1 MHRLLKRQIR
11 KYLSEEDQIKYKDF
25 LQTIDLAYCDFDD
38 DHKQLELILEKSSQE
53 LFKLNNEL
61 KNTLAKRTLE
71 VKNASERLETVVSNI
86 TEVIFQSDLNGKW
99 LYLNSSWER
108 ITGFTVEETMQC
120 SIPDFLHE
128 EDVSCFSSKLKELVE
143 GINLECS
150 SEVRIAHI
158 DGYYKW
164 CEVKARLFYDEEGTI
179 AGLAGSMKDV
189 SKRKDIEK
197 EKNLSEQKF
206 KILFEQSS
214 VAYLISKEDKFIECN
229 QACLDLFGFENKE
242 DFIDNYVSNF
252 SPQYQPNGKLSAEL
266 SKEKILV
273 AHQKGKNKFDWIHVK
288 ADGTEFPVEVFLNSI
303 SLIDENV
310 IFVVLTDLSK
320 RKRFE
325 QELIVAKEKAEQASR
340 AKAQFLS
347 TMSHEIRTP
356 MNAVIGVT
364 HLLSQDNPREDQIS
378 NLNILKLS
386 ADNLMAL
393 INDILDFSKI
403 EAGKAELE
411 KIDFNF
417 RNLIKNIAASFK
429 LKSKEKGLDFTIEID
444 PRFPKYMLGDPT
456 RISQIISNLADN
468 AIKFTDRGY
477 IKIRANYL
485 YSKGE
490 NIRLQFEIIDTG
502 IGIPKDKVHQIFDSF
517 SQADSNTTRLYGGTG
532 LGLSITCKLAE
543 MMNGKVTVES
553 EMNSGTTFF
562 VEIDLA
568 VSTKANTKVN
578 FTSDYHTE
586 DSSIKGLHVLI
597 AEDNPVNEMIIK
609 QFLTKWNVTY
619 EVAKNGSIALEK
631 VKGAKFDMILM
642 DLQMPEMDGYH
653 AAKNIREL
661 GAEHFH
667 NIPIIAITASAF
679 NEIRT
684 KVMEAGMNDFVT
696 KPINPE
702 ELYVKLKKYVP

>member
-1 MHRLLKRQIR
+1 
-11 KYLSEEDQIKYKDF
+11 
-25 LQTIDLAYCDFDD
+25 
-38 DHKQLELILEKSSQE
+38 
-53 LFKLNNEL
+53 
-61 KNTLAKRTLE
+61 
-71 VKNASERLETVVSNI
+71 
-86 TEVIFQSDLNGKW
+86 
-99 LYLNSSWER
+99 
-108 ITGFTVEETMQC
+108 
-120 SIPDFLHE
+120 
-128 EDVSCFSSKLKELVE
+128 
-143 GINLECS
+143 
-150 SEVRIAHI
+150 
-158 DGYYKW
+158 
-164 CEVKARLFYDEEGTI
+164 
-179 AGLAGSMKDV
+179 
-189 SKRKDIEK
+189 
-197 EKNLSEQKF
+197 
-206 KILFEQSS
+206 
-214 VAYLISKEDKFIECN
+214 
-229 QACLDLFGFENKE
+229 
-242 DFIDNYVSNF
+242 
-252 SPQYQPNGKLSAEL
+252 
-266 SKEKILV
+266 
-273 AHQKGKNKFDWIHVK
+273 
-288 ADGTEFPVEVFLNSI
+288 
-303 SLIDENV
+303 
-310 IFVVLTDLSK
+310 
-320 RKRFE
+320 
-325 QELIVAKEKAEQASR
+325 
-340 AKAQFLS
+340 
-347 TMSHEIRTP
+347 
-356 MNAVIGVT
+356 
-364 HLLSQDNPREDQIS
+364 
-378 NLNILKLS
+378 
-386 ADNLMAL
+386 
-393 INDILDFSKI
+393 
-403 EAGKAELE
+403 
-411 KIDFNF
+411 
-417 RNLIKNIAASFK
+417 
-429 LKSKEKGLDFTIEID
+429 
-444 PRFPKYMLGDPT
+444 MLGDPT